1 MQSFVNGIK
10 QFIEIHAH
18 GIVTTLLILLILISL
33 LLIKSF
39 NTSRKKNLKLK
50 KIKIDQNKIRKDVRS
65 LLSRI
70 EIKIEDKS
78 NLKRKKRG
86 ELIATKNNQDKEIKI
101 LSRELTQWKKR
112 VRPLVDR
119 HKALVEE
126 NKKLKKQLLETQ
138 RIISTLEI
146 MNSPNKNKT
155 VIDLNNYRSRD
166 NLQKIRGIGPSIE
179 KILNKYDIYRYE
191 QIASISEYEIET
203 VARDI
208 KGLKNQIHREDWIG
222 QAEYLI
228 NKKVSEINQTD

>member
-1 MQSFVNGIK
+1 MQSLINGID

-18 GIVTTLLILLILISL
+18 SIVTLLLILLISISL

-39 NTSRKKNLKLK
+39 NTSRKKNLKLR
-50 KIKIDQNKIRKDVRS
+50 KIRISQNKIRKDVRS
-65 LLSRI
+65 LLSKI

-78 NLKRKKRG
+78 NLKKKKRG
-86 ELIATKNNQDKEIKI
+86 DLIAEKSNQDKEIKI

-119 HKALVEE
+119 HKLLVEE
-126 NKKLKKQLLETQ
+126 YKILKKQLLETQ
-138 RIISTLEI
+138 RIVSTLEI
-146 MNSPNKNKT
+146 MKSPNKNKT

-179 KILNKYDIYRYE
+179 KILNKYDVYRYE
-191 QIASISEYEIET
+191 QIANISEYEIEA

-208 KGLKNQIHREDWIG
+208 KGLKSQIYREDWIG
-222 QAEYLI
+222 QAEYLV
-228 NKKVSEINQTD
+228 NKKLIEINQTD

>member
-1 MQSFVNGIK
+1 MQSIINSIK

-18 GIVTTLLILLILISL
+18 SIVTLLLILLILISL

-50 KIKIDQNKIRKDVRS
+50 KMKISQNKIRKDVRS

-70 EIKIEDKS
+70 QIKIEDKS
-78 NLKRKKRG
+78 NLKKKKRG
-86 ELIATKNNQDKEIKI
+86 ELIATKSNQNKEIKI

-179 KILNKYDIYRYE
+179 KILNKYDVYRYE
-191 QIASISEYEIET
+191 QIANISEYEIEA

-208 KGLKNQIHREDWIG
+208 KGLKSQIYREDWIG
-222 QAEYLI
+222 QAEYLV
-228 NKKVSEINQTD
+228 NKKLIEVNQTD

>member
-1 MQSFVNGIK
+1 MQSLVNGIK
-10 QFIEIHAH
+10 QFIEIHSH
-18 GIVTTLLILLILISL
+18 SIVALLLILLILISL
-33 LLIKSF
+33 LLIKSLII
-39 NTSRKKNLKLK
+39 SRKKNLKLK
-50 KIKIDQNKIRKDVRS
+50 KIKISQNKIRKDVRS

-70 EIKIEDKS
+70 EIKIEDNS
-78 NLKRKKRG
+78 NLRNKKRG
-86 ELIATKNNQDKEIKI
+86 ELNATKSNQDKEIKI

-179 KILNKYDIYRYE
+179 KILNKYDVYRYE
-191 QIASISEYEIET
+191 QIANISEYEIEA

-208 KGLKNQIHREDWIG
+208 KGLKSQIYREDWIG
-222 QAEYLI
+222 QAEYLV
-228 NKKVSEINQTD
+228 NKKLIEINQTD

>member
-1 MQSFVNGIK
+1 MRSLVNGIN
-10 QFIEIHAH
+10 QFLEIHAH
-18 GIVTTLLILLILISL
+18 NIVALLLILLILISL
-33 LLIKSF
+33 LLIKSL

-50 KIKIDQNKIRKDVRS
+50 KIKISQNKIRKDVRS

-70 EIKIEDKS
+70 EIKIEDNS
-78 NLKRKKRG
+78 NLKKKKRS
-86 ELIATKNNQDKEIKI
+86 ELKATKSDQDKEIRI

-119 HKALVEE
+119 HKASVEE

-146 MNSPNKNKT
+146 MNSPNKSKT

-191 QIASISEYEIET
+191 QIANISEYEIET

-208 KGLKNQIHREDWIG
+208 KGLKSQIHREDWIG

>member
-1 MQSFVNGIK
+1 MQSLVNGIN
-10 QFIEIHAH
+10 QFLEIHAH
-18 GIVTTLLILLILISL
+18 SIVVLLLILLTLISL
-33 LLIKSF
+33 LLIKSL

-50 KIKIDQNKIRKDVRS
+50 KINISQNKIRKDVRS

-70 EIKIEDKS
+70 EIRIEDNS
-78 NLKRKKRG
+78 NLKKRS
-86 ELIATKNNQDKEIKI
+86 ELKATKSDQDKEITI

-119 HKALVEE
+119 HKASVEE

-191 QIASISEYEIET
+191 QIANISEYEIET

-208 KGLKNQIHREDWIG
+208 KGLKSQIHREDWIG

-228 NKKVSEINQTD
+228 NKNVSEINQTD

>member
-1 MQSFVNGIK
+1 MQILVNGIN
-10 QFIEIHAH
+10 QFLEIHAH
-18 GIVTTLLILLILISL
+18 SIVALLLILLIVISL
-33 LLIKSF
+33 LLIKSI
-39 NTSRKKNLKLK
+39 NTSRKKNLKLR
-50 KIKIDQNKIRKDVRS
+50 KIKISQNKIREDVRN

-70 EIKIEDKS
+70 EIKIEDNS
-78 NLKRKKRG
+78 NLKKKKRDG
-86 ELIATKNNQDKEIKI
+86 LKATKNNQDKEIRI

-119 HKALVEE
+119 YKALVEE

-146 MNSPNKNKT
+146 MNSPNKSKT
-155 VIDLNNYRSRD
+155 VIDLNNYRSRN

-179 KILNKYDIYRYE
+179 KVLNKYNIYRYE
-191 QIASISEYEIET
+191 QIANITEYEIEA

-208 KGLKNQIHREDWIG
+208 KGLKSQILREDWIG

-228 NKKVSEINQTD
+228 NKKVNEIIQTD

>member
-1 MQSFVNGIK
+1 MQNIVNGIDK
-10 QFIEIHAH
+10 FIEIHAH
-18 GIVTTLLILLILISL
+18 SIVALLLIMLIVMSL

-39 NTSRKKNLKLK
+39 NNSRKKKLKLK
-50 KIKIDQNKIRKDVRS
+50 KIKISQSKIRKDVRN

-70 EIKIEDKS
+70 EIKIEDNS
-78 NLKRKKRG
+78 NLKKKKRG
-86 ELIATKNNQDKEIKI
+86 QLKVTKNNQDKEIRI

-119 HKALVEE
+119 HKASVEE

-146 MNSPNKNKT
+146 MNSPNKSKT

-191 QIASISEYEIET
+191 QIANISEYEIEA

-208 KGLKNQIHREDWIG
+208 KGLKSQIHREDWIG

-228 NKKVSEINQTD
+228 NKKVNEIN

>member
-1 MQSFVNGIK
+1 MQSLVNGIK

-18 GIVTTLLILLILISL
+18 GIVTILLILLILISL

-50 KIKIDQNKIRKDVRS
+50 KIKISQNKIRKDVRN

-78 NLKRKKRG
+78 NLKKGKRG
-86 ELIATKNNQDKEIKI
+86 ELKTTKSDQDKEIRI

-119 HKALVEE
+119 HKASVEE

-191 QIASISEYEIET
+191 QIANISEYEIET

>member
-1 MQSFVNGIK
+1 MQSLENGIN

-18 GIVTTLLILLILISL
+18 GIVTILLILLILISL

-50 KIKIDQNKIRKDVRS
+50 KIKIGQNKIRKDVRS

-78 NLKRKKRG
+78 NLKKKKRG

-126 NKKLKKQLLETQ
+126 NKKIKKQLLETQ

-191 QIASISEYEIET
+191 QIANISEYEIET

>member
-1 MQSFVNGIK
+1 MQSLENGIN

-18 GIVTTLLILLILISL
+18 GIVTLLLILLILISL

-50 KIKIDQNKIRKDVRS
+50 KIKIGQNKIRKDVRS

-78 NLKRKKRG
+78 NLKKKKRG
-86 ELIATKNNQDKEIKI
+86 ELVATKNNQDKEIKI

-191 QIASISEYEIET
+191 QIANISEYEIET

>member
-1 MQSFVNGIK
+1 MQSLINGID

-18 GIVTTLLILLILISL
+18 SIVTLLLILLISISL

-39 NTSRKKNLKLK
+39 NTSRKKNLKLR
-50 KIKIDQNKIRKDVRS
+50 KIRISQNKIRKDVRS
-65 LLSRI
+65 LLSKI

-78 NLKRKKRG
+78 NLKKKKRG
-86 ELIATKNNQDKEIKI
+86 DLIAAKSNQDKEMKI

-119 HKALVEE
+119 HKLLVEE
-126 NKKLKKQLLETQ
+126 YKILKKQLLETQ
-138 RIISTLEI
+138 RIVSTLEI

-179 KILNKYDIYRYE
+179 KILNKYDVYRYE
-191 QIASISEYEIET
+191 QIANISEYEIEA

-208 KGLKNQIHREDWIG
+208 KGLKSQIYREDWIG
-222 QAEYLI
+222 QAEYLV
-228 NKKVSEINQTD
+228 NKKLIEINQTD

>member
-18 GIVTTLLILLILISL
+18 GIVTILLILLILISL

-50 KIKIDQNKIRKDVRS
+50 KIKIGQNKIRKDVRS

-78 NLKRKKRG
+78 NLKKKKRG

-126 NKKLKKQLLETQ
+126 NKKIKKQLLETQ

-191 QIASISEYEIET
+191 QIANISEYEIET

>member
-1 MQSFVNGIK
+1 MQILINGIDR
-10 QFIEIHAH
+10 FIEIHAH
-18 GIVTTLLILLILISL
+18 SIVTLLLTLLILISL

-50 KIKIDQNKIRKDVRS
+50 KIRISQNKIRKDVRS
-65 LLSRI
+65 LLSKI

-78 NLKRKKRG
+78 NLKKKKRG
-86 ELIATKNNQDKEIKI
+86 DLIAEKSNQDKEIKI

-119 HKALVEE
+119 HKLLVEE
-126 NKKLKKQLLETQ
+126 NKILKKQLLETQ
-138 RIISTLEI
+138 RIVSTLEI

-179 KILNKYDIYRYE
+179 KILNKYDVYRYE
-191 QIASISEYEIET
+191 QIANISEYEIEA

-208 KGLKNQIHREDWIG
+208 KGLKSQIYREDWIG
-222 QAEYLI
+222 QAEYLV
-228 NKKVSEINQTD
+228 NKKLIEINQTD

>member
-1 MQSFVNGIK
+1 MQSLINGID

-18 GIVTTLLILLILISL
+18 SIVTLLLILLISTSL

-39 NTSRKKNLKLK
+39 NTSRKKNLKLR
-50 KIKIDQNKIRKDVRS
+50 KIRISQNKIRKDVRS
-65 LLSRI
+65 LLSKI

-78 NLKRKKRG
+78 NLKKKKRG
-86 ELIATKNNQDKEIKI
+86 DLIAAKSNQDKEIKI

-119 HKALVEE
+119 HKLLVEE
-126 NKKLKKQLLETQ
+126 NKILKKQLLETQ

-146 MNSPNKNKT
+146 MDSPNKNKT

-179 KILNKYDIYRYE
+179 KILNKYDVYRYE
-191 QIASISEYEIET
+191 QIANISEYEIEA

-208 KGLKNQIHREDWIG
+208 KGLKSQIYREDWIG
-222 QAEYLI
+222 QAEYLV
-228 NKKVSEINQTD
+228 NKKLIEINQTD

>member
-1 MQSFVNGIK
+1 MQSLINGID

-18 GIVTTLLILLILISL
+18 IIVTLLLILLISISL

-39 NTSRKKNLKLK
+39 NTSRKKNLKLR
-50 KIKIDQNKIRKDVRS
+50 KIRISQNKIRKDVRS
-65 LLSRI
+65 LLSKI

-78 NLKRKKRG
+78 NLKKKKRG
-86 ELIATKNNQDKEIKI
+86 DLIAAKSNQDKEIKI

-119 HKALVEE
+119 HKLLVEE
-126 NKKLKKQLLETQ
+126 NKILKKQLLETQ
-138 RIISTLEI
+138 RIVSTLEI

-179 KILNKYDIYRYE
+179 KILNKYDFYRYE
-191 QIASISEYEIET
+191 QIANISEYEIEA

-208 KGLKNQIHREDWIG
+208 KGLKSQIYREDWIG
-222 QAEYLI
+222 QAEYLV
-228 NKKVSEINQTD
+228 NKKLIEINQTD

>member
-1 MQSFVNGIK
+1 MQSLVNRIN

-18 GIVTTLLILLILISL
+18 TIIALLLILLIVISL
-33 LLIKSF
+33 LLIESF
-39 NTSRKKNLKLK
+39 NTSKKKKLKLK
-50 KIKIDQNKIRKDVRS
+50 KIKISQNKIRKDVRN

-70 EIKIEDKS
+70 EIKIEDNS
-78 NLKRKKRG
+78 NLKKKKRG
-86 ELIATKNNQDKEIKI
+86 VLKATKSNQDKEIRI

-146 MNSPNKNKT
+146 INSPNKSKT

-166 NLQKIRGIGPSIE
+166 NLQTIRGIGPSIE

-191 QIASISEYEIET
+191 QIANISEYEIEA

-208 KGLKNQIHREDWIG
+208 KGLKSQIYREDWIG
-222 QAEYLI
+222 QAEYLVNRKLI
-228 NKKVSEINQTD
+228 EINQTD

>member
-1 MQSFVNGIK
+1 MQNIVNGIDK
-10 QFIEIHAH
+10 FLEIHAH
-18 GIVTTLLILLILISL
+18 SIVALLLIMLIVMSL

-39 NTSRKKNLKLK
+39 NNSRKKKLKLK
-50 KIKIDQNKIRKDVRS
+50 KIKISQSKIRKDVRN

-70 EIKIEDKS
+70 EIKIEDNS
-78 NLKRKKRG
+78 NLKKKKRG
-86 ELIATKNNQDKEIKI
+86 QLKVTKNNQDKEIRI

-119 HKALVEE
+119 HKASIEE

-146 MNSPNKNKT
+146 MNSPNKSKT

-191 QIASISEYEIET
+191 QIANISEYEIEA

-208 KGLKNQIHREDWIG
+208 KGLKSQIHREDWIG

-228 NKKVSEINQTD
+228 NKKVNEIN

>member
-18 GIVTTLLILLILISL
+18 GIVTILLILLILISL

-50 KIKIDQNKIRKDVRS
+50 KIKIGQNKIRKDVRS

-78 NLKRKKRG
+78 NLKKKKRG
-86 ELIATKNNQDKEIKI
+86 ELVATKNNQDKEIKI

>member
-1 MQSFVNGIK
+1 MQNIVNGIDK
-10 QFIEIHAH
+10 FLEIHAH
-18 GIVTTLLILLILISL
+18 SIVALLLIMLIVMSL

-39 NTSRKKNLKLK
+39 NNSRKKKLKLK
-50 KIKIDQNKIRKDVRS
+50 KIKISQSKIRKDVRN

-70 EIKIEDKS
+70 EIKIEDNS
-78 NLKRKKRG
+78 NLKKKKRG
-86 ELIATKNNQDKEIKI
+86 QLKVTKNNQDKEIRI

-119 HKALVEE
+119 HKASVEE

-146 MNSPNKNKT
+146 MNSPNKSKT

-191 QIASISEYEIET
+191 QIANISEYEIEA

-208 KGLKNQIHREDWIG
+208 KGLKSQIHREDWIG

-228 NKKVSEINQTD
+228 NKKVNEIN

>member
-1 MQSFVNGIK
+1 MQSLINGID

-18 GIVTTLLILLILISL
+18 SIVTLLLILLILISL

-39 NTSRKKNLKLK
+39 NTSRKKNLKLR
-50 KIKIDQNKIRKDVRS
+50 KIRISQNKIRKDIRS
-65 LLSRI
+65 LLSKI

-78 NLKRKKRG
+78 NLKKKKRG
-86 ELIATKNNQDKEIKI
+86 DLIAAKSNQDKEIKI

-119 HKALVEE
+119 HKLLVEE
-126 NKKLKKQLLETQ
+126 NKILKKQLLEMQ
-138 RIISTLEI
+138 RIVSTLEI
-146 MNSPNKNKT
+146 MKSPNKNKT

-179 KILNKYDIYRYE
+179 KILNKYDVYRYE
-191 QIASISEYEIET
+191 QIANISEYEIEA

-208 KGLKNQIHREDWIG
+208 KGLKSQIYREDWIG
-222 QAEYLI
+222 QAEYLV
-228 NKKVSEINQTD
+228 NKKLIEINQTD

>member
-1 MQSFVNGIK
+1 MRSLVNGIN
-10 QFIEIHAH
+10 QFLEIHAH
-18 GIVTTLLILLILISL
+18 NIVALLLILLILISL
-33 LLIKSF
+33 LLIKSL

-50 KIKIDQNKIRKDVRS
+50 KIKISQNKIRKDVRS

-70 EIKIEDKS
+70 EIKIEDNS
-78 NLKRKKRG
+78 NLKKRS
-86 ELIATKNNQDKEIKI
+86 ELKATKSDQDKEITI

-119 HKALVEE
+119 HKASVEE

-191 QIASISEYEIET
+191 QIANISEYEIET

-208 KGLKNQIHREDWIG
+208 KGLKSQIHREDWIG

>member
-18 GIVTTLLILLILISL
+18 GIVTILLILLILISL

-50 KIKIDQNKIRKDVRS
+50 KIKISQNKIRKDVRS

-179 KILNKYDIYRYE
+179 KILNKYDVYRYE
-191 QIASISEYEIET
+191 QIANISEYEIEA

-208 KGLKNQIHREDWIG
+208 KGLKSQIYREDWIG
-222 QAEYLI
+222 QAEYLV
-228 NKKVSEINQTD
+228 NKKLIEVNQTD

>member
-1 MQSFVNGIK
+1 MQNIVNGIDK
-10 QFIEIHAH
+10 FIEIHAH
-18 GIVTTLLILLILISL
+18 SIVALLLIMLIVMSL

-39 NTSRKKNLKLK
+39 NNSRKKKLKLK
-50 KIKIDQNKIRKDVRS
+50 KIKISQSKIRKDVRN

-70 EIKIEDKS
+70 EIKIEDNS
-78 NLKRKKRG
+78 NLKKKKRG
-86 ELIATKNNQDKEIKI
+86 QIKVTKNNQDKEIRI

-119 HKALVEE
+119 HKASVEE

-146 MNSPNKNKT
+146 MNSPNKSKT

-191 QIASISEYEIET
+191 QIANISEYEIEA

-208 KGLKNQIHREDWIG
+208 KGLKSQIHREDWIG

-228 NKKVSEINQTD
+228 NKKVNEIN

>member
-1 MQSFVNGIK
+1 MQSLVNGIK

-18 GIVTTLLILLILISL
+18 GIVTLLLILLILISL

-50 KIKIDQNKIRKDVRS
+50 KIKISQNKIRKDVRS

-78 NLKRKKRG
+78 NLKKKKRG
-86 ELIATKNNQDKEIKI
+86 ELIATKSNQDKEIKI

-191 QIASISEYEIET
+191 QIANISEYEIET

-208 KGLKNQIHREDWIG
+208 KGLKNQIHRENWIG

>member
-1 MQSFVNGIK
+1 MQSLINGID

-18 GIVTTLLILLILISL
+18 IIVTLLLILLISISL

-39 NTSRKKNLKLK
+39 NTSRKKNLKLR
-50 KIKIDQNKIRKDVRS
+50 KIRISQNKIRKDVRS
-65 LLSRI
+65 LLSKI

-78 NLKRKKRG
+78 NLKKKKRG
-86 ELIATKNNQDKEIKI
+86 DLIAAKSNQDKEIKI

-119 HKALVEE
+119 HKLLVEE
-126 NKKLKKQLLETQ
+126 YKILKKQLLETQ
-138 RIISTLEI
+138 RIVSTLEI

-179 KILNKYDIYRYE
+179 KILNKYDVYRYE
-191 QIASISEYEIET
+191 QIANISEYEIEA

-208 KGLKNQIHREDWIG
+208 KGLKSQIYREDWIG
-222 QAEYLI
+222 QAEYLV
-228 NKKVSEINQTD
+228 NKKLIEINQTD

>member
-1 MQSFVNGIK
+1 MQSLINGID
-10 QFIEIHAH
+10 QFIEIHSH
-18 GIVTTLLILLILISL
+18 SIVTLLLILLISISL

-39 NTSRKKNLKLK
+39 NTSRKKNLKLR
-50 KIKIDQNKIRKDVRS
+50 KIRISQNKIRKDVRS
-65 LLSRI
+65 LLSKI

-78 NLKRKKRG
+78 NLKKKKRG
-86 ELIATKNNQDKEIKI
+86 DLIAAKSNQDKEIKI

-119 HKALVEE
+119 HKLLVEE
-126 NKKLKKQLLETQ
+126 YKILKKQLLETQ
-138 RIISTLEI
+138 RIVSTLEI

-179 KILNKYDIYRYE
+179 KILNKYDVYRYE
-191 QIASISEYEIET
+191 QIANISEYEIEA

-208 KGLKNQIHREDWIG
+208 KGLKSQIYREDWIG
-222 QAEYLI
+222 QAEYLV
-228 NKKVSEINQTD
+228 NKKLIEINQTD

>member
-1 MQSFVNGIK
+1 MQNIVNGIDK
-10 QFIEIHAH
+10 FLEIHAH
-18 GIVTTLLILLILISL
+18 SIVALLLIMLIIMSL

-39 NTSRKKNLKLK
+39 NNSRKKKLKLK
-50 KIKIDQNKIRKDVRS
+50 KIKISQSKIRKDVRN

-70 EIKIEDKS
+70 EIKIEDNS
-78 NLKRKKRG
+78 NLKKKKRG
-86 ELIATKNNQDKEIKI
+86 QLKVTKNNQDKEIRI

-119 HKALVEE
+119 HKASVEE

-146 MNSPNKNKT
+146 MNSPNKSKT

-191 QIASISEYEIET
+191 QIANISEYEIEA

-208 KGLKNQIHREDWIG
+208 KGLKSQIHREDWIG

-228 NKKVSEINQTD
+228 NKKVNEIN

>member
-1 MQSFVNGIK
+1 MQSLINGID

-18 GIVTTLLILLILISL
+18 SIVTLLLILLISISL
-33 LLIKSF
+33 LLIESF
-39 NTSRKKNLKLK
+39 NTSRKKNLKLR
-50 KIKIDQNKIRKDVRS
+50 KIRISQNKIRKDVRS
-65 LLSRI
+65 LLSKI

-78 NLKRKKRG
+78 NLKKKKRG
-86 ELIATKNNQDKEIKI
+86 DLIAAKSNQDKEIKI

-119 HKALVEE
+119 HKLLVEE
-126 NKKLKKQLLETQ
+126 YKILKKQLLETQ
-138 RIISTLEI
+138 RIVSTLEI

-179 KILNKYDIYRYE
+179 KILNKYDVYRYE
-191 QIASISEYEIET
+191 QIANISEYEIEA

-208 KGLKNQIHREDWIG
+208 KGLKSQIYREDWIG
-222 QAEYLI
+222 QAEYLV
-228 NKKVSEINQTD
+228 NKKLIEINQTD

>member
-1 MQSFVNGIK
+1 MQILVNGIN
-10 QFIEIHAH
+10 QFLEIHAH
-18 GIVTTLLILLILISL
+18 SIVALLLILLIVISL
-33 LLIKSF
+33 LLIKSI
-39 NTSRKKNLKLK
+39 NTSRKKNLKLR
-50 KIKIDQNKIRKDVRS
+50 KIKISQNKIREDVRN

-70 EIKIEDKS
+70 EIKIEDNS
-78 NLKRKKRG
+78 NLKKKKRDG
-86 ELIATKNNQDKEIKI
+86 LKATKNNQDKEIRI

-119 HKALVEE
+119 YKALVEE

-146 MNSPNKNKT
+146 MNSPNKSKT
-155 VIDLNNYRSRD
+155 VIDLNNYRSRN

-179 KILNKYDIYRYE
+179 KVLNKYNIYRYE
-191 QIASISEYEIET
+191 QIANITEYEIEA

-208 KGLKNQIHREDWIG
+208 KGLKSQILREDWIG

-228 NKKVSEINQTD
+228 NKKVNEIN

>member
-1 MQSFVNGIK
+1 MQSLINGID

-18 GIVTTLLILLILISL
+18 SIVTLLLILLISISL

-39 NTSRKKNLKLK
+39 NTSRKKNLKLR
-50 KIKIDQNKIRKDVRS
+50 KIRISQNKIRKDVRS
-65 LLSRI
+65 LLSKI

-78 NLKRKKRG
+78 NLKKKKRG
-86 ELIATKNNQDKEIKI
+86 DLIAAKSNQDKEIKI

-119 HKALVEE
+119 HKLLVEE
-126 NKKLKKQLLETQ
+126 YKILKKQLLETQ
-138 RIISTLEI
+138 RIVSTLEI

-179 KILNKYDIYRYE
+179 KILNKYDVYRYE
-191 QIASISEYEIET
+191 QIANISEYEIEA

-208 KGLKNQIHREDWIG
+208 KGLKSQIYREDWIG
-222 QAEYLI
+222 QAEYLV
-228 NKKVSEINQTD
+228 NKKLIEVNQTD

>member
-1 MQSFVNGIK
+1 MQSLENGIN

-18 GIVTTLLILLILISL
+18 GIVTLLLILLILISL

-50 KIKIDQNKIRKDVRS
+50 KIKIGQNKIRKDVRS

-78 NLKRKKRG
+78 NLKKKKRG

-191 QIASISEYEIET
+191 QIANISEYEIET

>member
-1 MQSFVNGIK
+1 MQNIVNGIDK
-10 QFIEIHAH
+10 FLEIHAH
-18 GIVTTLLILLILISL
+18 SIVALLLIMLIIMSL

-39 NTSRKKNLKLK
+39 NNSRKKKLKLK
-50 KIKIDQNKIRKDVRS
+50 KIKISQSKIRKDVRN

-70 EIKIEDKS
+70 EIKIEDNS
-78 NLKRKKRG
+78 NLKKKKRG
-86 ELIATKNNQDKEIKI
+86 QIKVTKNNQDKEIRI

-119 HKALVEE
+119 HKASIEE

-146 MNSPNKNKT
+146 MNSPNKSKT
-155 VIDLNNYRSRD
+155 VIDLNNYRSRN

-179 KILNKYDIYRYE
+179 KVLNKYNIYRYE
-191 QIASISEYEIET
+191 QIANITEYEIEA

-208 KGLKNQIHREDWIG
+208 KGLKSQILREDWIG

-228 NKKVSEINQTD
+228 NKKVSEIN

>member
-1 MQSFVNGIK
+1 MQSLVNGIK
-10 QFIEIHAH
+10 QYIEIHAH
-18 GIVTTLLILLILISL
+18 GIVTILLILVILISL

-50 KIKIDQNKIRKDVRS
+50 KIKIGQNKIRKDVRS

-78 NLKRKKRG
+78 NLKKKKRG

-126 NKKLKKQLLETQ
+126 NKKLKKQVLETQ

-191 QIASISEYEIET
+191 QIANISEYEIET

>member
-1 MQSFVNGIK
+1 MQSLENGIN

-18 GIVTTLLILLILISL
+18 GIVTILLILLILISL

-50 KIKIDQNKIRKDVRS
+50 KIKIGQNKIRKDVRS

-78 NLKRKKRG
+78 NLKKKKRG

-191 QIASISEYEIET
+191 QIANISEYEIET

>member
-18 GIVTTLLILLILISL
+18 GIVTILLILLILISL

-50 KIKIDQNKIRKDVRS
+50 KIKIGQNKIRKDVRS

-78 NLKRKKRG
+78 NLKKKKRG
-86 ELIATKNNQDKEIKI
+86 ELVATKNNQDKEIKI

-191 QIASISEYEIET
+191 QIANISEYEIET

>member
-1 MQSFVNGIK
+1 MRSLVNGIN
-10 QFIEIHAH
+10 QFLEIHAH
-18 GIVTTLLILLILISL
+18 NIVTLLLILLILISL
-33 LLIKSF
+33 LLIKSL

-50 KIKIDQNKIRKDVRS
+50 KIKISQNKIRKDVRS

-70 EIKIEDKS
+70 EIKIEDNS
-78 NLKRKKRG
+78 NLKKKKRS
-86 ELIATKNNQDKEIKI
+86 ELKATKSDQDKEIRI

-119 HKALVEE
+119 HKASVEE

-146 MNSPNKNKT
+146 MNSPNKSKT

-191 QIASISEYEIET
+191 QITNISEYEIET

-208 KGLKNQIHREDWIG
+208 KGLKRQIHREDWIG

>member
-1 MQSFVNGIK
+1 MQSLVNGIK

-18 GIVTTLLILLILISL
+18 GIVTILLILLILISL

-50 KIKIDQNKIRKDVRS
+50 KIKIGQNKIRKDVRS

-78 NLKRKKRG
+78 NLKKKKRG

-191 QIASISEYEIET
+191 QIANISEYEIET